1 MITTKVHLG
10 DYLPLTCSR
19 KGTCC
24 HGNQV
29 FLNPWEI
36 VSLANEKK
44 CSVTEFIEN
53 YTDLKGLKLRFDGV
67 KNQIGKAACNLYID
81 DFGCSVHKSRP
92 LACRLFPIGRQIQ
105 ENEIQYIY
113 QGTEFPCLNCCSEV
127 LELPKL
133 TVNDYLS
140 GQETDLYEQAQD
152 EYLEVMQNLAD
163 IAFSLLLDTK
173 LAESNEPET
182 LIEWRK
188 MSNES
193 IEQILNRI
201 DSEWIKL
208 LMTPSINECVNK
220 PIEFARKHNELL
232 QSKAQEQFGQLE
244 SLSELSKASVQIMA
258 ITLFLAKGIGADPT
272 ALIEFWIETAKSHGA
287 RE

>member
-1 MITTKVHLG
+1 M
-10 DYLPLTCSR
+10 
-19 KGTCC
+19 
-24 HGNQV
+24 
-29 FLNPWEI
+29 
-36 VSLANEKK
+36 
-44 CSVTEFIEN
+44 
-53 YTDLKGLKLRFDGV
+53 RFDGV

-81 DFGCSVHKSRP
+81 DFGCSVHKGRP

-105 ENEIQYIY
+105 QNKIQYIY
-113 QGTEFPCLNCCSEV
+113 QGTEFPCLNGCSEV
-127 LELPKL
+127 LELPKI

-140 GQETDLYEQAQD
+140 GQETGLYEQAQD

-188 MSNES
+188 MSHES

-201 DSEWIKL
+201 DSEWL
-208 LMTPSINECVNK
+208 QLVMNPSINEFAHE

-232 QSKAQEQFGQLE
+232 QSKAQEQFGMLD
-244 SLSELSKASVQIMA
+244 SLFELSKASIQIMA
-258 ITLFLAKGIGADPT
+258 LTLFLAKGIGANPT
-272 ALIEFWIETAKSHGA
+272 TLIEFWIETAKKHGA
-287 RE
+287 QE

>member
-1 MITTKVHLG
+1 MITTKIHLG

-44 CSVTEFIEN
+44 CSVIEFIEN

-81 DFGCSVHKSRP
+81 DFGCSIHNGRP

-105 ENEIQYIY
+105 ENEIRYIY
-113 QGTEFPCLNCCSEV
+113 QGTEFPCLDGCLEV

-163 IAFSLLLDTK
+163 IAFTLLLDTK

-182 LIEWRK
+182 LIEWGK
-188 MSNES
+188 MSKES
-193 IEQILNRI
+193 VEQILNRI
-201 DSEWIKL
+201 DSEWLKL
-208 LMTPSINECVNK
+208 LMTPSINEFLHE

-232 QSKAQEQFGQLE
+232 QSKAQEQFEQIE
-244 SLSELSKASVQIMA
+244 SLSELSKASVQTMA

-287 RE
+287 KE

>member
-1 MITTKVHLG
+1 MITTKIHLG

-53 YTDLKGLKLRFDGV
+53 YTDIKGLKLRFDGV

-81 DFGCSVHKSRP
+81 DFGCSVHKGRP

-113 QGTEFPCLNCCSEV
+113 QGTEFPCLNGCSEV

-201 DSEWIKL
+201 DSEWMKL
-208 LMTPSINECVNK
+208 LMTPSINGFVNK

>member
-1 MITTKVHLG
+1 MITTKVKIS
-10 DYLPLTCSR
+10 DTLPLTCSR

-36 VSLANEKK
+36 LCLANEKNV
-44 CSVTEFIEN
+44 STSEFIDK
-53 YTDLKGLKLRFDGV
+53 YTDLNGLKLRFDAG
-67 KNQIGKAACNLYID
+67 KNHIGKSACNLYVE
-81 DFGCSVHKSRP
+81 DFGCSVHKGRP

-105 ENEIQYIY
+105 QNEIQYIY
-113 QGTEFPCLNCCSEV
+113 QGTEFPCLNGCSEV

-133 TVNDYLS
+133 SVGDYLS
-140 GQETDLYEQAQD
+140 EQETELYEHAQD
-152 EYLEVMQNLAD
+152 EYLEVLQNLAD
-163 IAFSLLLDTK
+163 IAFSILLDTK

-201 DSEWIKL
+201 DSEWLKL
-208 LMTPSINECVNK
+208 LMTPSINEFLHE

-287 RE
+287 KE

>member
-1 MITTKVHLG
+1 MITTKIHLG

-53 YTDLKGLKLRFDGV
+53 YTDIKGLKLRFDGV

>member
-10 DYLPLTCSR
+10 DSLPLTCSR

-36 VSLANEKK
+36 FSLANEKN

-81 DFGCSVHKSRP
+81 DFGCSVHKGRP

-113 QGTEFPCLNCCSEV
+113 QGTEFPCLNGCSEV
-127 LELPKL
+127 LELPKI

-188 MSNES
+188 MSHES

-201 DSEWIKL
+201 DSEWLKL
-208 LMTPSINECVNK
+208 LMTPSINEFLHE

-244 SLSELSKASVQIMA
+244 TLSELSKASVQIMA

-287 RE
+287 KE